1 MHEIWVKKPE
11 DEGEEVKNGGSME
24 KSAGKEI

>member
-11 DEGEEVKNGGSME
+11 DEGEEAKNGGSTE